1 MMQLNYGP
9 LLRLIFINL
18 YHSILMINDVIT
30 LKLNNV
36 HLVTFVHGLGDS
48 FTGVRDLLSL
58 DVYSV

>member
-1 MMQLNYGP
+1 
-9 LLRLIFINL
+9 
-18 YHSILMINDVIT
+18 MINDVIT